1 MIFDRESAQLMS
13 AILCANNH
21 GAKAVFI
28 TSQRKLSYVTDLV
41 RELHSRYAIVPERSI
56 AYGKAYKYTSGGSLE
71 IYSAEKSIDA
81 VRGREITA
89 AWFDELGESV
99 DEQKLAQ
106 IVLERVSRKR
116 NTRNKNP

>member
-1 MIFDRESAQLMS
+1 MFFDRESAQLLS
-13 AILCANNH
+13 AILCASNH
-21 GAKAVFI
+21 SAKVVFI
-28 TSQRKLSYVTDLV
+28 TSQRKLRYISGLA
-41 RELHSRYAIVPERSI
+41 RELHSLYAIMPERSY
-56 AYGKAYKYTSGGSLE
+56 ACGKVYEYVSGGRLD
-71 IYSAEKSIDA
+71 ICSAEKNIEA

-106 IVLERVSRKR
+106 IVLERVARKR